1 MKRQPRLS
9 RSQVLARLRAHAAQ
23 RGGVSPGLLHQ
34 HDRIVLR
41 SLLQHFPSFEAA
53 RRAAGVAAAAPR
65 RQRRPG
71 RRATNA
77 IWSRRRVIAELRRLD
92 RIGQSTMW
100 ADLMHSGRAD
110 LVGAAVTY
118 A

>member
-9 RSQVLARLRAHAAQ
+9 RSQVLARLRAHAAR

-41 SLLQHFPSFEAA
+41 SLLLYFPSFEAA
-53 RRAAGVAAAAPR
+53 RRAAGVPAAAPR

-71 RRATNA
+71 RRAPNA

-92 RIGQSTMW
+92 RSGRSTMW
-100 ADLMHSGRAD
+100 ADLMHSGR
-110 LVGAAVTY
+110 
-118 A
+118 